1 MSDELNEIQSITHEY
16 RKSLAAYEAR
26 TGRAPQTVDQRG
38 SGEERQKFAAMD
50 ADLDAI
56 ESRAKEASEL
66 KSLRERIAK
75 LESQPVLESRSSTRP
90 LGDKGEQESARW
102 LKAMVSNDQAELRAL
117 SLSTSNAGIPTDME
131 RRIVQ
136 RLWDANVMR
145 QIAPVTQIDSKRT
158 ITVENALP
166 TTSLIG
172 EASAIGSPGDPSFG
186 TAVSVVPYK
195 YATRVILSQEF
206 IEDGIGQGGIGSVLD
221 YVANRCA
228 LSIALKQEEAYV
240 AGTGSSQP
248 EGIAGSSTGKPIAQG
263 VDLGSGAALT
273 TLTADNLIDAL
284 FTVKPVYRNSPRFR
298 WLLSDSVLKTIRK
311 LKNTGSTTTSGAYA
325 TEFIWTP
332 GTANANSMVGG
343 IPATVLGV
351 PYSVSQYVP
360 TTTGDNTVYA
370 VIGDFNY
377 FEIFDRTGITSV
389 VDPYSLSNNHQTA
402 LIMYTRTDSHI
413 MLAEAFAYIR
423 G

>member
-1 MSDELNEIQSITHEY
+1 MSDELNELQNITHQY
-16 RKSLAAYEAR
+16 RRSLEAYEAR
-26 TGRAPQTVDQRG
+26 TGRAPQTVDTRG
-38 SGEERQKFAAMD
+38 SGEEKEKFAKMD
-50 ADLDAI
+50 ADLSAVELI
-56 ESRAKEASEL
+56 AQNKALEARL
-66 KSLRERIAK
+66 AK
-75 LESQPVLESRSSTRP
+75 LESQPLLSSRSASSRT
-90 LGDKGEQESARW
+90 LDSAAAESARW
-102 LKAMVSNDQAELRAL
+102 LKAMVNNDQAEIRAL

-131 RRIVQ
+131 RRIVE

-145 QIAPVTQIDSKRT
+145 QICPVTQIDSKRT

-166 TTSLIG
+166 TTSLVS
-172 EASAIGSPGDPSFG
+172 EAGAIGSPGDPSFG

-206 IEDGIGQGGIGSVLD
+206 IEDGIGQGGIGSALD

-228 LSIALKQEEAYV
+228 LSIALKQEEVYV

-248 EGIAGSSTGKPIAQG
+248 EGIAGSTTGKPIAQG

-273 TLTADNLIDAL
+273 TVTADNLIDAL

-298 WLLSDSVLKTIRK
+298 WLFSDSMVKTVRK
-311 LKNTGSTTTSGAYA
+311 LKNSGSVTTSGGYA
-325 TEFIWTP
+325 TEYIWTP
-332 GTANANSMVGG
+332 GTANANTMVGG

-360 TTTGDNTVYA
+360 TTTGDGTVYA

-402 LIMYTRTDSHI
+402 LIFYTRTDSHI

>member
-1 MSDELNEIQSITHEY
+1 MSDELNDLQQITHEY

-26 TGRAPQTVDQRG
+26 TGRAPQTVDHRG
-38 SGEERQKFAAMD
+38 SGEEREKFAKMD
-50 ADLDAI
+50 ADLDAV
-56 ESRAKEASEL
+56 EMRAQLAATQARL
-66 KSLRERIAK
+66 AK
-75 LESQPVLESRSSTRP
+75 LESQPVLDSRAASTRP
-90 LGDKGEQESARW
+90 VDAGAAESARW
-102 LKAMVSNDQAELRAL
+102 LKAMVNNDKAELRAL
-117 SLSTSNAGIPTDME
+117 SLSSGAVPTDME

-145 QIAPVTQIDSKRT
+145 QICPVTQIDSKRT
-158 ITVENALP
+158 INVENALP
-166 TTSLIG
+166 TTSLIS
-172 EASAIGSPGDPSFG
+172 EAGAIGSPGDPSFG

-206 IEDGIGQGGIGSVLD
+206 IEDGIGQAGIGSALD

-228 LSIALKQEEAYV
+228 LSVALKQEQAYV

-248 EGIAGSSTGKPIAQG
+248 EGIAGSTTGNPIAQG

-273 TLTADNLIDAL
+273 TVTADNLIDAL

-298 WLLSDSVLKTIRK
+298 WLFSDSMVKAVRK
-311 LKNTGSTTTSGAYA
+311 LKTNVTSAGTPANSYGPA

-332 GTANANSMVGG
+332 GTATANSMVGG

-402 LIMYTRTDSHI
+402 LIFYTRTDSHI